1 MMLVKIVGNSLLK
14 RFRITVWTLAT
25 LSTCA
30 ALVTLFA
37 ALSVDVEKKMSG
49 SLRRLG
55 ANAVVYPDA
64 EPSGRMTVPGSA
76 GTSPKWE
83 AVIWLAV
90 GADTRVAV
98 LQGRVGTL
106 KAKP

>member
-1 MMLVKIVGNSLLK
+1 MKIVGNSLLK
-14 RFRITVWTLAT
+14 RVRITVWTLAT

-37 ALSVDVEKKMSG
+37 VLAVDAEKKMSG

-55 ANAVVYPDA
+55 ANAVVYSAA
-64 EPSGRMTVPGSA
+64 EPSDGVTEPGSA

-83 AVIWLAV
+83 TVKVSAVR
-90 GADTRVAV
+90 ADAGVAV
-98 LQGRVGTL
+98 LQGRVG
-106 KAKP
+106 

>member
-1 MMLVKIVGNSLLK
+1 MLTKMVGNSLLK

-37 ALSVDVEKKMSG
+37 ALAVDAEKKMSG

-64 EPSGRMTVPGSA
+64 EPSGGMTEPGA
-76 GTSPKWE
+76 AKTSPQSETVKE
-83 AVIWLAV
+83 LAV
-90 GADTRVAV
+90 RADAKVAV
-98 LQGRVGTL
+98 LQLLGCTHEG
-106 KAKP
+106 